1 MSHLPV
7 LEMLAVRSNKPASNL
22 GGPLKQMALMLSWA
36 TVGVGIAIVAPQV
49 AHTPVPGQLPDRGR
63 AFYFTRAI
71 YTDWYQSQGGRGRF
85 GRGSWSTDWPKA
97 DIQFVMG
104 LTHLTN
110 LDAYEEDNPVR
121 FDDPELRRFPFV
133 YALEVGYMNLTD
145 SEVLGLREYLMA
157 GGFLVIDDFWGLR
170 EWYNFEE
177 QMYRVFPEYPIVD
190 IPMDHAVMRAFYEI
204 DEILQVPARGRGIL
218 GRPTWEDPSDT
229 VPRVRGVFDEKG
241 RLIVIINYNTD
252 LGDAWEWAEDP
263 WYPLDRT
270 NFAYQLGV
278 NMIVYAMTH

>member
-1 MSHLPV
+1 
-7 LEMLAVRSNKPASNL
+7 
-22 GGPLKQMALMLSWA
+22 MALVLSWA
-36 TVGVGIAIVAPQV
+36 AVGVGIAAVAPQV
-49 AHTPVPGQLPDRGR
+49 GFVQARGESAVQDVR
-63 AFYFTRAI
+63 AAPTRGHAFYFTRAI

-85 GRGSWSTDWPKA
+85 GRGSWSVDWPKA
-97 DIQFVMG
+97 DIQFLIG

-121 FDDPELRRFPFV
+121 FDDPEIRRFPFV

-145 SEVLGLREYLMA
+145 SEVLGLREYLQA

-170 EWYNFEE
+170 EWYNFEQ
-177 QMYRVFPEYPIVD
+177 QMYRVFPEYAIVD
-190 IPMDHAVMRAFYEI
+190 IPMDHPVLHSFYDI
-204 DEILQVPARGRGIL
+204 DEILQVPARNRGVF

-229 VPRVRGVFDEKG
+229 VPRVRGVFDDEDQ
-241 RLIVIINYNTD
+241 LIVIINYNTD

-263 WYPLDRT
+263 WYPLDRA

>member
-1 MSHLPV
+1 MFHEPS
-7 LEMLAVRSNKPASNL
+7 SNP
-22 GGPLKQMALMLSWA
+22 GGHLKQTVLGLSWA
-36 TVGVGIAIVAPQV
+36 TIGVGIAIVAPQV
-49 AHTPVPGQLPDRGR
+49 VSAPVRGILAVQDAPAEPDQGR
-63 AFYFTRAI
+63 AFYFTRAV

-85 GRGSWSTDWPKA
+85 GRGSWSVDWPKA

-110 LDAYEEDNPVR
+110 LDAYEEDNLIR
-121 FDDPELRRFPFV
+121 FDDPEIRRFPFV

-170 EWYNFEE
+170 EWHNFEQ
-177 QMYRVFPEYPIVD
+177 QMYRVFPEYPIID
-190 IPMDHAVMRAFYEI
+190 IPMDHAVMHAFYEI
-204 DEILQVPARGRGIL
+204 DEILQVPARGRGINF

-229 VPRVRGVFDEKG
+229 VPRVRGVFDDKG

-263 WYPLDRT
+263 WYPLDKA
-270 NFAYQLGV
+270 NFAYQLGI